1 MNDDR
6 GHSRAV
12 VSLPTRMILS
22 AVAGIGAVNV
32 CHPLDVIRIHM
43 QLQNHRSVW
52 HTARSVY
59 TQAGLWK
66 GLYAGIS
73 AAYLRQVLYGS
84 CRMGIYSY
92 LLDQQHPGAVSLHHK
107 LLLGSMAG
115 SIGAWVGT
123 PAEVA
128 LVRMSAHP
136 HKYTSLWDCWR
147 RLVHEEGVWQ
157 LWRGA
162 TPTVVRAT
170 LVSAC
175 SLGITSEVKEQ
186 LSASEY
192 FGERGQWL
200 QGYPVL
206 FLATTI
212 SSFVATLVSTP
223 FDVLKSRYQNHTA
236 SGYKSVW
243 DCFVKSIQADGFW
256 VLWKGFTP
264 AFIKLAPY
272 SIISLTLL
280 DKMSIAIT
288 GKNAL

>member
-1 MNDDR
+1 MYVTPSMSFASTCNFR
-6 GHSRAV
+6 IIAV
-12 VSLPTRMILS
+12 YGVLRVRFT
-22 AVAGIGAVNV
+22 
-32 CHPLDVIRIHM
+32 
-43 QLQNHRSVW
+43 
-52 HTARSVY
+52 VY

>member
-6 GHSRAV
+6 GRSRPI
-12 VSLPTRMILS
+12 VSLSTRMMLS
-22 AVAGIGAVNV
+22 ALAGIGAVHV
-32 CHPLDVIRIHM
+32 CHPLDVIRIQM
-43 QLQNHRSVW
+43 QLKTKKNTVW
-52 HTARSVY
+52 HTARSIYAQV
-59 TQAGLWK
+59 GLWK

-73 AAYLRQVLYGS
+73 AAYVRQVLYGS

-92 LLDQQHPGAVSLHHK
+92 LLERQQGAVSLQRK
-107 LLLGSMAG
+107 LLLGSIAG

-128 LVRMSAHP
+128 LVRMAAHP
-136 HKYTSLWDCWR
+136 QTYTSVYDCWR
-147 RLVHEEGVWQ
+147 RLVHAEGVWQ

-162 TPTVVRAT
+162 TPTVIRAT

-175 SLGITSEVKEQ
+175 SLGITSELKEQ

-192 FGERGQWL
+192 FGEQGQWL
-200 QGYPVL
+200 HGYPVL

-212 SSFVATLVSTP
+212 SSFAANLVSTP

-243 DCFVKSIQADGFW
+243 DCFLKSIRADGIW
-256 VLWKGFTP
+256 VLWRGFTP

-280 DKMSIAIT
+280 DKMSLAIT
-288 GKNAL
+288 GKDAL